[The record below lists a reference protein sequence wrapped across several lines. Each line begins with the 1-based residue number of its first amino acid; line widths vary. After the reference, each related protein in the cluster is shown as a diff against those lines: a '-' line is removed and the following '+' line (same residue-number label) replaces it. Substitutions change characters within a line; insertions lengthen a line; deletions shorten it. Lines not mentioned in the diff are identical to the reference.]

1 MSETQLPAVPF
12 GHSQNMRHSS
22 VRNAIA
28 LLAYATI
35 SFALLVPHGA
45 MAQNVITPPGPPGAE
60 QTPTDFADLAER
72 LSSAVVNISTSQTLR
87 RDNDREGRA
96 VPQLPEDSPLQDF
109 FDDFLGGGDRAPRR
123 VTALGSGFIID
134 LEGHVVTNNHVIED
148 ADEIEIILNDGITT
162 LPAELIGTDEQTDLA
177 LLKVESNGQLP
188 VVEFGD
194 SDVAR
199 VGNWVLAIGN
209 PFGLNS
215 SVTAGIISARNR
227 DIQSGNY
234 DEFIQTDAAINQG
247 NSGGPLFNMAG
258 EVIGVNSAIYSP
270 TGGSVGIGFAIP
282 SNVVR
287 NVIEQLKES
296 GRVSRG
302 MIGVTIQDVSAD
314 IAASLNLDDVRGAL
328 VSGVTEDGP
337 AEDAGVQ
344 EGDVIV
350 SFDGREVAD
359 DRALPRIVAE
369 TQAGRTVDVE
379 IIRRGQRRTL
389 QVVVARLPGDAIMED
404 DEELPETSDENSQAS
419 SRLGITLE
427 PLNGD
432 SRSRYRVENNVNGVL
447 VVEVDIDGV
456 SGDKLRPGDV
466 IVEVAQSEVR
476 TAEEVEARIDGEIEA
491 GRSAVLLRVNRRGN
505 ESYIGVRVIEP

>member
-1 MSETQLPAVPF
+1 
-12 GHSQNMRHSS
+12 
-22 VRNAIA
+22 
-28 LLAYATI
+28 
-35 SFALLVPHGA
+35 
-45 MAQNVITPPGPPGAE
+45 E

-87 RDNDREGRA
+87 RDNNRERR
-96 VPQLPEDSPLQDF
+96 PIPNLPEDSPLQDF
-109 FDDFLGGGDRAPRR
+109 FDDFMDRGDREPRR

-177 LLKVESNGQLP
+177 LLKVESNGELP
-188 VVEFGD
+188 VVDFGD

-227 DIQSGNY
+227 DIQSGVY
-234 DEFIQTDAAINQG
+234 DEFIQTDASINQG
-247 NSGGPLFNMAG
+247 NSGGPLFNMIG

-282 SNVVR
+282 SNVAR
-287 NVIEQLKES
+287 NVINQLRES

-302 MIGVTIQDVSAD
+302 MIGVRIQTVEED

-328 VSGVTEDGP
+328 VSGVNEDGP
-337 AEDAGVQ
+337 AEDAGIQ
-344 EGDVIV
+344 EGDVII
-350 SFDGREVAD
+350 SFNGREVAD

-369 TQAGRTVDVE
+369 TPAGTTVDVE
-379 IIRRGQRRTL
+379 VIRRGQRRTL
-389 QVVVARLPGDAIMED
+389 QVLVAPLPDDALANDDDDGAPERPNED
-404 DEELPETSDENSQAS
+404 AENS
-419 SRLGITLE
+419 SRLGVTLE
-427 PLNGD
+427 P
-432 SRSRYRVENNVNGVL
+432 
-447 VVEVDIDGV
+447 
-456 SGDKLRPGDV
+456 
-466 IVEVAQSEVR
+466 
-476 TAEEVEARIDGEIEA
+476 
-491 GRSAVLLRVNRRGN
+491 
-505 ESYIGVRVIEP
+505 